1 MIEQYDVTS
10 HWKRV
15 YAQFIPFYFYLSGFR
30 MHHLTNIHHENIIN
44 DYLESY
50 LNNKAPDCIL
60 YSEDGFVFKTHKE
73 LFGLTTFMRK
83 LLEAQNCCGVI
94 ELIVPCSKEDLCN
107 LIFFITHG
115 KIQCDEKNDCFKI
128 IENLNKILGFPRDYL
143 NDILASFK
151 PDVLDD
157 LENSDRGRYF
167 F

>member
-1 MIEQYDVTS
+1 
-10 HWKRV
+10 
-15 YAQFIPFYFYLSGFR
+15 
-30 MHHLTNIHHENIIN
+30 MHHLTNNHHENLISN
-44 DYLESY
+44 FLESY
-50 LNNKAPDCIL
+50 LNNKAPDCNL

-73 LFGLTTFMRK
+73 IFGQTKFMRK
-83 LLEAQNCCGVI
+83 LLESQSYCDLI
-94 ELIVPCSKEDLCN
+94 EIIVPCSKEDLCN

-128 IENLNKILGFPRDYL
+128 IENLDKILGFPNDYL

-157 LENSDRGRYF
+157 LENSDRGKYF